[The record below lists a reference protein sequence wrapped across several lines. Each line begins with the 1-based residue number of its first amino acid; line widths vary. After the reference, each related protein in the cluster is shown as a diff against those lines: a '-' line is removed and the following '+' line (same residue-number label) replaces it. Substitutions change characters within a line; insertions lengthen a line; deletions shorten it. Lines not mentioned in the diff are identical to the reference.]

1 MNFNFSPSEEL
12 VTQQFSPLELLFG
25 EQDQAAE
32 DFGPIFEKA
41 ADAMALL
48 DGLKFVACNEA
59 MVKMMRCRN
68 KAQLLA
74 LNPVLLSP
82 ERQADGRLSG
92 AKASEIIGQAYQS
105 SSIRFEW
112 LHRRLDGEDFF
123 VEVTMSNVPMHGK
136 PILFIVLRDITERKN
151 AEIAI
156 QRQNAFLDAL
166 HGTTLALIYHLD
178 SADLLKNIIERAGQ
192 LLNTNHGYLCL
203 VDQAENVL
211 EIKITIGVFQ
221 EYLGAKLRPG
231 EGLAGRVWQ
240 ACCPM
245 SVGRYEEWAERSAQI
260 NLSALG
266 NLAAAPL
273 TSGDTVIGVL
283 GMAYPELDHDFN
295 PETLETL
302 NRFAQL
308 VSVVLENARLHTA
321 AQQELAERK
330 RVETERI
337 KLQEEIIQMQEKA
350 LVEMSTPLIPLSAS
364 VVVMPLIGTIDS
376 RRSLQ
381 IKEALLQGIKQH
393 KAKIA
398 LLDITGVPLVDEKV
412 ADTLVAIAQMAR
424 LLGTQVVLTG
434 IRPDV
439 AMKFVQL
446 GASLQG
452 IITQNTLQSGISWAL
467 QQQTKPSMSSFSS
480 NSRNR
485 SFVR

>member
-1 MNFNFSPSEEL
+1 
-12 VTQQFSPLELLFG
+12 
-25 EQDQAAE
+25 
-32 DFGPIFEKA
+32 
-41 ADAMALL
+41 
-48 DGLKFVACNEA
+48 
-59 MVKMMRCRN
+59 
-68 KAQLLA
+68 
-74 LNPVLLSP
+74 
-82 ERQADGRLSG
+82 
-92 AKASEIIGQAYQS
+92 
-105 SSIRFEW
+105 
-112 LHRRLDGEDFF
+112 
-123 VEVTMSNVPMHGK
+123 MSNVPMHGK
-136 PILFIVLRDITERKN
+136 PILFVVLRDITERKS
-151 AEIAI
+151 AEKAI

-166 HGTTLALIYHLD
+166 HGTTLALIHHLD

-192 LLNTNHGYLCL
+192 LLNTKHGYLSL
-203 VDQAENVL
+203 VDQTENVL

-221 EYLGAKLRPG
+221 EYLGTKLRPG

-240 ACCPM
+240 DCCPM
-245 SVGRYEEWAERSAQI
+245 SVGHYEEWDERSAKI
-260 NLSALG
+260 NRSALG

-283 GMAYPELDHDFN
+283 GMAYPELDHDFDA
-295 PETLETL
+295 ETLETL

-321 AQQELAERK
+321 AQQETAERK
-330 RVETERI
+330 RVEAERI
-337 KLQEEIIQMQEKA
+337 NLQEEIIQMQEKA
-350 LVEMSTPLIPLSAS
+350 LIEMSTPLIPLSES
-364 VVVMPLIGTIDS
+364 VVVIPLIGTIDS

-412 ADTLVAIAQMAR
+412 ADSLVAIAQIAR
-424 LLGTQVVLTG
+424 LLGTQVILTG

-467 QQQTKPSMSSFSS
+467 QQQTKPSGSSFSS